1 MSVYAGPEI
10 PSSGL
15 VLAIDAAN
23 SKSYP
28 GSGTTVSNLV
38 STSFSGAMQNGIVY
52 SSNKFSLDGI
62 DDRIYFNLG
71 TNTSVRCYDST
82 MIFCANLPVVS
93 GGQRCI
99 LSFRAGSGGQLYV
112 GKQNSFIFSY
122 YNSLSTAGY
131 NVGAIA
137 ANTTFVC
144 AITMDATNS
153 TITHYINGVSAG
165 SGTARTGWISTYN
178 DTLYLGYDPGGTN
191 EYMIGDFYCY
201 LHYNRVLTAAEIKQ
215 NYYALRGRYG
225 I

>member
-23 SKSYP
+23 TKSYP
-28 GSGTTVSNLV
+28 GSGTTVSNLA
-38 STSFSGAMQNGIVY
+38 SSSFLGAMQNSITY
-52 SSNKFSLDGI
+52 STNKFSLDGV

-82 MIFCANLPVVS
+82 IVFCVNLPVVS

-99 LSFRAGSGGQLYV
+99 LSYRGGSGGSLYI
-112 GKQNSFIFSY
+112 GKSSSAIFSY
-122 YNSLSTAGY
+122 YDSLNQPSYVIGT
-131 NVGAIA
+131 IA
-137 ANTTFVC
+137 ANTPFVC
-144 AITMDATNS
+144 AITLDATNT

-165 SGTARTGWISTYN
+165 GVARTGWASAYN
-178 DTLYLGYDPGGTN
+178 NILYLGYDFGGTN
-191 EYMIGDFYCY
+191 EFMIGDFYTF
-201 LHYNRVLTAAEIKQ
+201 LHYNRVLTATEIKQ
-215 NYYALRGRYG
+215 NYYALRSRFG